1 MTKRNSISDMLRTK
15 PFQNKPVE
23 GSPHRKHDDEYS
35 HYLFMEWERADKFV
49 QLLESIRDA
58 NTPKTPDEKW
68 NSNFCI
74 AIEMLPEATRKAE
87 ECWLTYYAYRGKDI

>member
-1 MTKRNSISDMLRTK
+1 MIQHKSFSELLRTK

-23 GSPHRKHDDEYS
+23 VSPQRIHDDEYDR
-35 HYLFMEWERADKFV
+35 YLYLKWEQADKFV

-68 NSNFCI
+68 NSNFCT
-74 AIEMLPEATRKAE
+74 AIEMLPDATRKAE
-87 ECWLTYYAYRGKDI
+87 ECWLEYYAYRGKYI